1 MTCIRTWTRSANLV
15 AQIKSHEFSAFIRRE
30 GTPYRIV
37 LVYGPDRGL
46 VSERAAQVAVKTGV
60 DLKDD
65 FAVLRL
71 ETSDL
76 SSDPGRLAD
85 EFGAISLFGGDRL
98 VWLRNAGN
106 ERGLITAL
114 TAIVDSDTGSSHLLI
129 EAGDLK
135 KGSGLRKIIE
145 NSRASL
151 AIPCYSDDAR
161 GVQALI
167 DEELGNAGLA
177 IQNDARQRLS
187 QLLGGDRLASRNELR
202 KLALYCHGTG
212 TVTDDDVVE
221 AMGDVAALSVDDAVD
236 AVFSGNAAGLEAAL
250 ERILASKTSVFLV
263 LRGCIVV
270 FEQLD
275 AMRSL
280 VENHKR
286 QPAQALAE
294 KGRGIHFKRKPIIE
308 RALRHWRLEAIN
320 GEMRRLNEAVL
331 ETRRRPH
338 LEAAIA
344 RQALLRTCLLS
355 R

>member
-1 MTCIRTWTRSANLV
+1 M
-15 AQIKSHEFSAFIRRE
+15 AQIKSHEFSGFVRRE

-46 VSERAAQVAVKTGV
+46 VSERAAQVAAKTGV

-65 FAVLRL
+65 FAVLKL
-71 ETSDL
+71 EASDL
-76 SSDPGRLAD
+76 SGDPGRLAD

-106 ERGLITAL
+106 DRGLLEAL
-114 TAIVDSDTGSSHLLI
+114 TAVTQTDPGSSHLLI

-135 KGSGLRKIIE
+135 KGSGLRKTVE
-145 NSRASL
+145 NAKTAL

-161 GVQALI
+161 GIQTLI
-167 DEELGNAGLA
+167 DEELGNAGLS

-202 KLALYCHGTG
+202 KLALYCHGTA
-212 TVTDDDVVE
+212 TVTDTDVIE
-221 AMGDVAALSVDDAVD
+221 TMGDVAALSVDDAID
-236 AVFSGNAAGLEAAL
+236 AVFSGDPVRLEAAL

-263 LRGCIVV
+263 LRGCIVQ

-280 VENHKR
+280 VENHNR
-286 QPAQALAE
+286 QPAQAMTE
-294 KGRGIHFKRKPIIE
+294 KGRGIHFKRKPVVE
-308 RALRHWRLEAIN
+308 RALRHWRLAAIN
-320 GEMRRLNEAVL
+320 REMRRLADAVL
-331 ETRRRPH
+331 ETRRRPQ

-344 RQALLRTCLLS
+344 RQALLRVCLLS

>member
-1 MTCIRTWTRSANLV
+1 M
-15 AQIKSHEFSAFIRRE
+15 AQLKSHEFPGFIRRQ
-30 GTPYRIV
+30 GTPYRII

-46 VSERAAQVAVKTGV
+46 VSERAAQIATKTGV

-65 FAVLRL
+65 FAVLKL
-71 ETSDL
+71 EAADL
-76 SSDPGRLAD
+76 SGDPGRLAD

-98 VWLRNAGN
+98 VWIKNAGN
-106 ERGLITAL
+106 ERGLLASLTAL
-114 TAIVDSDTGSSHLLI
+114 AEADPGSSHLLI

-135 KGSGLRKIIE
+135 KGSALRKLVE
-145 NSRASL
+145 NARSAL
-151 AIPCYSDDAR
+151 AVPCYPDDA
-161 GVQALI
+161 GGIQSLI
-167 DEELGNAGLA
+167 DEELGGASLA
-177 IQNDARQRLS
+177 IQGDARRRLS

-212 TVTDDDVVE
+212 TVTEDDVIE

-236 AVFSGNAAGLEAAL
+236 AVFSGDAARLEAAL

-263 LRGCIVV
+263 LRGCIVQ

-280 VENHKR
+280 VENHQR

-294 KGRGIHFKRKPIIE
+294 KGRGIHFKRKPVIE
-308 RALRHWRLEAIN
+308 RALRHWRLNAIN
-320 GEMRRLNEAVL
+320 REMRRLAEAVL
-331 ETRRRPH
+331 ETRRRPQ
-338 LEAAIA
+338 LESAIA